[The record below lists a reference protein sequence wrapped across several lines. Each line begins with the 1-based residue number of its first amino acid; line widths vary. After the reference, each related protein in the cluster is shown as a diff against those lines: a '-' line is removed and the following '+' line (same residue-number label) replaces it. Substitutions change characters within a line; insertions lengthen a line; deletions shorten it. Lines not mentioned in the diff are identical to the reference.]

1 MGEKARGRAA
11 GALGGGAEGTFDPCR
26 NLRGPLGLGGMSL
39 FSSAG
44 VWSVYLWGLLQES
57 PGAGGGGITL

>member
-1 MGEKARGRAA
+1 MGERARGRAA
-11 GALGGGAEGTFDPCR
+11 GALGGGAEETFDPSK

-44 VWSVYLWGLLQES
+44 VRSVYLWGLLRES